1 MLNLGVDLMLRSSD
15 LLRLRVNL
23 FHQLLVFHPCWLLSS
38 SGRRWFSPK
47 KSGETPK
54 PELLHCRVCGHEMST
69 TAKACPHC
77 GDRLSWTERLRS
89 ASADFQAERQK
100 IKKSRIKKSEEEQW
114 KDDGKDVDVTK
125 MWKP

>member
-1 MLNLGVDLMLRSSD
+1 
-15 LLRLRVNL
+15 VNL
-23 FHQLLVFHPCWLLSS
+23 FHQLLVFHPCWLLST

-77 GDRLSWTERLRS
+77 GDRLSWIERLRR
-89 ASADFQAERQK
+89 DRKTRRAEA
-100 IKKSRIKKSEEEQW
+100 KKSEDEQW
-114 KDDGKDVDVTK
+114 KDDGKDVDVKK